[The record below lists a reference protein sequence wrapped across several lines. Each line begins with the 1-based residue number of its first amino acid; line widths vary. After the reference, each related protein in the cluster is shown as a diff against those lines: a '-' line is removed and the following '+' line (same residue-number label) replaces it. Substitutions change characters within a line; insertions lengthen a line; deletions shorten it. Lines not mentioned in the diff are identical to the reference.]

1 MCYPIDPAGPL
12 IRDHFIRPLCAIA
25 TQQSFELHM
34 LTSALRNE
42 TVAECDVVVPLDGM
56 IWRVLSLVLLYRLQR
71 FPGSFIREEFTD
83 HVTKSSVR

>member
-12 IRDHFIRPLCAIA
+12 IRDHLIRPLCAIA
-25 TQQSFELHM
+25 TQQSYELNV

-56 IWRVLSLVLLYRLQR
+56 TWRVLSFEWLYRLQR
-71 FPGSFIREEFTD
+71 CAGSFDREGFTD